1 MASSMGA
8 VGASGARSRS
18 SQGSNTRAGTS
29 VQGVLLE
36 GLRQA
41 LATIE
46 TQGWT
51 PRSNQA
57 IGTLKLKKSEGAVR
71 EWKHCSYRHSD
82 FY

>member
-8 VGASGARSRS
+8 SVGARSQHR

-41 LATIE
+41 LNTIE